1 MAKKDGLMAK
11 RQAINSPAIY
21 TSAFLA
27 AKDIA
32 ADKKTVALVIILLA
46 FSFVNLT
53 FSAAFIRGL
62 GNTFQD
68 EIVNTDTGHV
78 VMQVRTD
85 LNRTYLDRESLIR
98 QKINTLPGVIGSATH
113 TEVPAVIVAN
123 GKQVT
128 SSLIAIKPTEE
139 SQVSW
144 IESEII
150 DGKFLSDNDLDEIII
165 GKRLAGIKEGKEPGI
180 LKKFGRDEDGLG
192 GVTAGDVVTVFFANG
207 EKRQM
212 HVKGI
217 AGRDGPGV
225 VLRQAFITQRE
236 AQDAANISQKA
247 TKILIKLSSRELAGA
262 VKNMVLDLGI
272 PGADVKTYREASSFI
287 EALNQTF
294 GIVVYITSIVGII
307 IAMIIISIVTTI
319 NVGRKRRAI
328 AVLKAI
334 GAQSS
339 TILLTFTIE
348 SIIFGAAGVSLGIV
362 LSKIIVIYL
371 SNNPISLPIG
381 LLRPDMTL
389 EMMKNAAIALMAA
402 VFISGLIPAYKG
414 AQQEILKYIR
424 GE

>member
-1 MAKKDGLMAK
+1 M
-11 RQAINSPAIY
+11 
-21 TSAFLA
+21 
-27 AKDIA
+27 
-32 ADKKTVALVIILLA
+32 IILLA

-180 LKKFGRDEDGLG
+180 LKFGRDEDGLG

-207 EKRQM
+207 EKGKCM
-212 HVKGI
+212 SKG
-217 AGRDGPGV
+217 
-225 VLRQAFITQRE
+225 
-236 AQDAANISQKA
+236 
-247 TKILIKLSSRELAGA
+247 
-262 VKNMVLDLGI
+262 
-272 PGADVKTYREASSFI
+272 
-287 EALNQTF
+287 
-294 GIVVYITSIVGII
+294 
-307 IAMIIISIVTTI
+307 
-319 NVGRKRRAI
+319 
-328 AVLKAI
+328 
-334 GAQSS
+334 
-339 TILLTFTIE
+339 
-348 SIIFGAAGVSLGIV
+348 
-362 LSKIIVIYL
+362 
-371 SNNPISLPIG
+371 
-381 LLRPDMTL
+381 
-389 EMMKNAAIALMAA
+389 
-402 VFISGLIPAYKG
+402 
-414 AQQEILKYIR
+414 
-424 GE
+424 